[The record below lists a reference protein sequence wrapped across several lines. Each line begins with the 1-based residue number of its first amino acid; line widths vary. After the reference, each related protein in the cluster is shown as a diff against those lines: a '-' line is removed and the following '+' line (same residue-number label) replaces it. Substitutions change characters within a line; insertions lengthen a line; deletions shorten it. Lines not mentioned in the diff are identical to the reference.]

1 MAILRGEAARQWLA
15 QNPNKAYKDLTTG
28 TSVPRQQS
36 GIERFL
42 YNMSKP
48 VRTFLPAVQ
57 ESVYTLQDLVR
68 AGKGDWRS
76 AERPERYL
84 GMTEEESTAFRED
97 PLKQGLKAG
106 SALISYGMPTGP
118 AASAATPGARIAS
131 AAGRSAIPGAMSG
144 FGYSGEGEELS
155 GTLTGGALGGLIGG
169 ATQGIGEASRAI
181 RENKL
186 ARNLAKKADD
196 FEVQAYTKRVGSKP
210 TMGQGKYDL
219 ARDSLGLTKAKGVK
233 INGADD
239 LYAFSDDLF
248 KEYGPVASRY
258 AQQFDEI
265 GGAIPVDK
273 IKQPL
278 LEKLSNT
285 KTGELR
291 KPIQR
296 VLDSI
301 DEAVGGS
308 KTISANDLLQ
318 LRREWGNLGNWNK
331 LTPTKEQAV
340 AKAWEMAYSG
350 ANDALDDAF
359 KSVGLGDFR
368 EVNDILK
375 TAIGQQNWARRTVA
389 SRSGQQVWTDL
400 AQDATMFGTALG
412 GGPGSLAGFAA
423 SKGLQ
428 RYGEDIASKGLRGAS
443 KVAGGSSAL
452 RGILPGMA
460 NVAQRATPAIVGA
473 AQSLPGR
480 QPEAPQEGLG
490 SMLPPQEQG
499 PQIDQLA
506 LIEAVLNG
514 QISTSEADWLMEML
528 GGGAGG
534 QAMPKTDS
542 GRKAMVARDAALQAL
557 NILEQD
563 PSAAGKLQGVEN
575 VFYDITG
582 QANTATEYKTQIEG
596 LRSQVFN
603 ALGGTALSPTEKA
616 QYEKFLPKQNDSPAQ
631 AKQKLQILIPMME
644 ALMGAEVDT
653 QPQDGS
659 ALYQML
665 YGAQ

>member
-1 MAILRGEAARQWLA
+1 MAILRGAEARQWLA
-15 QNPNKAYKDLTTG
+15 QNPNKAYTNLTSG
-28 TSVPRQQS
+28 ESIPRQR
-36 GIERFL
+36 GGLEKFFTNL
-42 YNMSKP
+42 TKP
-48 VRTFLPAVQ
+48 IRTFLPAVQ
-57 ESVYTLQDLVR
+57 ESAYTLQDLIS
-68 AGKGDWRS
+68 AGKGDWRT
-76 AERPERYL
+76 AERPDQYL

-106 SALISYGMPTGP
+106 VALGAYGVPVGGGQ
-118 AASAATPGARIAS
+118 AATSLGRIGT
-131 AAGRSAIPGAMSG
+131 AAGRGAISGTMSG

-181 RENKL
+181 QAKQQAAGRVVDTMNVDEIAALPKKTRSGLAKQAKSAGFWDPTLSESKNIQNYLTNRGFAGNTPAETLENLTQEFNRASKLKQEGLEEVGGLSRDYLRQARENLDEAIRYKGIGL
-186 ARNLAKKADD
+186 DSEATRVYNDIVKTLEKGPQGAKELDNIIMKWNEAGRLAKGAQKTSTAGLYADAARELRNVMRSTSPTYD
-196 FEVQAYTKRVGSKP
+196 SALQALNQILGIEDVGTVAGAAK
-210 TMGQGKYDL
+210 TAAG
-219 ARDSLGLTKAKGVK
+219 AGLNVPLFSGAGFR
-233 INGADD
+233 GADIKTPFVGD
-239 LYAFSDDLF
+239 TISKTQAAIGRAQETGTGLGANMLQGAARVA
-248 KEYGPVASRY
+248 EPVSRV
-258 AQQFDEI
+258 AQQR
-265 GGAIPVDK
+265 GVVPSMV
-273 IKQPL
+273 
-278 LEKLSNT
+278 
-285 KTGELR
+285 
-291 KPIQR
+291 
-296 VLDSI
+296 
-301 DEAVGGS
+301 
-308 KTISANDLLQ
+308 
-318 LRREWGNLGNWNK
+318 
-331 LTPTKEQAV
+331 
-340 AKAWEMAYSG
+340 
-350 ANDALDDAF
+350 
-359 KSVGLGDFR
+359 
-368 EVNDILK
+368 
-375 TAIGQQNWARRTVA
+375 
-389 SRSGQQVWTDL
+389 
-400 AQDATMFGTALG
+400 
-412 GGPGSLAGFAA
+412 
-423 SKGLQ
+423 
-428 RYGEDIASKGLRGAS
+428 GAS
-443 KVAGGSSAL
+443 
-452 RGILPGMA
+452 
-460 NVAQRATPAIVGA
+460 
-473 AQSLPGR
+473 QSLPGR